1 MIINPA
7 LILVSALFFL
17 ALSSAFYLLAYA
29 IVKVTLHA
37 GRFSHAVR
45 KRFLL
50 LGLMLPPFLAL
61 FLTAGGATLHHNH
74 LTILTEHH
82 SFVCRQL
89 FVHLFVRESLTG
101 SAATFS
107 ELAGTAVN
115 GAAWLL
121 LGVGGFFFLRLG
133 WATAKL
139 ERGLEPYLEPP
150 SAPLKEALTRIGRS
164 LPRLPAD
171 RFYECAVPA
180 AYSSVLGLR
189 HVRCILS
196 REFVAGATADE
207 LAAVVAHEA
216 SHLIARDV
224 PVALAV
230 SAVTCLFFPL
240 PPVRLLARRWQ
251 EEAELACDDAAV
263 AATGQPLAMAA
274 AILRAVGSPVSA
286 FGTPQPLPVVVMPF
300 ADQAA
305 CSTQARVERLIARA
319 KAATPPAAPEASGL
333 WAGWLTTVALA
344 GLGGAILLSPEMRCF
359 AHCSLEAVSR
369 LLP

>member
-17 ALSSAFYLLAYA
+17 ALASAFYLLAYGF
-29 IVKVTLHA
+29 VKGTLQA

-50 LGLMLPPFLAL
+50 SGLMLPPGLAL
-61 FLTAGGATLHHNH
+61 LLTAGGATLHHSH
-74 LTILTEHH
+74 LAVMAEHH
-82 SFVCRQL
+82 SSVCRQM
-89 FVHLFVRESLTG
+89 FVHLFLMESMTG
-101 SAATFS
+101 PAVTVS
-107 ELAGTAVN
+107 EIAGKAVN

-121 LGVGGFFFLRLG
+121 LGVGVFFFLRLG
-133 WATAKL
+133 WATATL
-139 ERGLEPYLEPP
+139 EQGLEPYLEPP
-150 SAPLKEALTRIGRS
+150 SAPLKEALIRISRS
-164 LPRLPAD
+164 LPRLPMD

-180 AYSSVLGLR
+180 SYSSVLGLR

-196 REFVAGATADE
+196 REFVARATADE

-240 PPVRLLARRWQ
+240 PPVRLLAARWQ

-274 AILRAVGSPVSA
+274 AILRAVGSPVSGA
-286 FGTPQPLPVVVMPF
+286 GRSLPSVVMPF

-305 CSTQARVERLIARA
+305 CFTQTRVERLIAQA
-319 KAATPPAAPEASGL
+319 KAAIPPAAPEAGGQV
-333 WAGWLTTVALA
+333 WAGWLATVALA

>member
-17 ALSSAFYLLAYA
+17 ALSSAFYLVAYGV
-29 IVKVTLHA
+29 VKAALHA
-37 GRFSHAVR
+37 ERCSHAAR

-50 LGLMLPPFLAL
+50 FGLLLPPTLAL
-61 FLTAGGATLHHNH
+61 FLTFGGATLHHSH
-74 LTILTEHH
+74 LSVMAEHH
-82 SFVCRQL
+82 SSVCREMFENL
-89 FVHLFVRESLTG
+89 FLMEPLTG
-101 SAATFS
+101 SAAMIS
-107 ELAGTAVN
+107 EIAGKAVN
-115 GAAWLL
+115 SAAWLL
-121 LGVGGFFFLRLG
+121 LGLGVFFLLRLG

-150 SAPLKEALTRIGRS
+150 SAPLTEALTRIGCT
-164 LPRLPAD
+164 LPRLPAS

-180 AYSSVLGLR
+180 TYSSVLGLR

-196 REFVAGATADE
+196 REFVAGATPDE
-207 LAAVVAHEA
+207 LSAVVAHEA

-240 PPVRLLARRWQ
+240 PPVRLLAARWQ
-251 EEAELACDDAAV
+251 EEVELACDAAAV

-286 FGTPQPLPVVVMPF
+286 FRTPLPVVVMPF
-300 ADQAA
+300 ADQAV
-305 CSTQARVERLIARA
+305 CSTQTRVERLIAQA
-319 KAATPPAAPEASGL
+319 KVASPPDAPEAGGQV
-333 WAGWLTTVALA
+333 WAGWLATVVLA
-344 GLGGAILLSPEMRCF
+344 GLGTAILLSPEMRCF

-369 LLP
+369 FLP